1 MSESEYKKKVKAAA
15 EAYLNHI
22 ITYDVW
28 YEYMKKLTKERK
40 SK

>member
-1 MSESEYKKKVKAAA
+1 MSESEYNQKVKAAA
-15 EAYLNHI
+15 DAYLNHI
-22 ITYDVW
+22 ITFDEW